1 MDIKALAAWLARRS
15 LRVLWFIVRN
25 PFLILRRAFRWGLV
39 ALFWLFLLGWGIS
52 VFAAE
57 WTPAEKTPDSVP
69 LTASVSSC
77 YYNDLSGAGV
87 TNQPLSACIDRA
99 NAVAP
104 SWKIT
109 PTGSA
114 YLFAVES
121 TYRAYRLNAV
131 RQVDGKAS
139 YFVISM
145 PLSYNGA
152 GYACPPSGKPDF
164 TVGPKALNGQQ
175 VCEKKPVS
183 CNVGEQLFLDS
194 TTGAETCKPNCG
206 SVAGQKMDN
215 VAYNQAFLPSATVSC
230 YGLCTVASSGVTVGN
245 PNTFEQFGSIQFT
258 GEACPVKFP
267 KEGNGQVIGANPP
280 ASSADTAAALAQ
292 LQNAAS
298 AASGSPVSGATGT
311 ATLNDVVNKLAET
324 NNKQVK
330 AMSDQNAALGKV
342 LEGVGKDIQG
352 AIKDSAQGTAAG
364 SSIGQLQTA
373 NAIKDGNKKLQ
384 EISDKLDKPKDPT
397 PPIAPGT
404 KLNADTKGLHKANDW
419 GTRNFGT
426 VLQANASRFR
436 ALPIFSAPTSF
447 FKADISGGS
456 CPSYNGSFSLLGTT
470 NTVQLDAFCSPT
482 VLNVMPYIRAVVIM
496 FFGWLAWRIAV
507 GNWG

>member
-25 PFLILRRAFRWGLV
+25 PFLILRIAFRWGLV

-57 WTPAEKTPDSVP
+57 WTPAKKDTVYTGNCTGSW
-69 LTASVSSC
+69 
-77 YYNDLSGAGV
+77 GAGQ
-87 TNQPLSACIDRA
+87 NQVMTLQECAA
-99 NAVAP
+99 LVY
-104 SWKIT
+104 SWKEPYIEQLS
-109 PTGSA
+109 PNFSALAPWDGSIYA
-114 YLFAVES
+114 QGS
-121 TYRAYRLNAV
+121 TWIEIRFKHV
-131 RQVDGKAS
+131 
-139 YFVISM
+139 
-145 PLSYNGA
+145 NGA
-152 GYACPPSGKPDF
+152 VSRWSAKISNMTSTQKTTCPPDGKPDF

-183 CNVGEQLFLDS
+183 CNVGEQLFMDS

-215 VAYNQAFLPSATVSC
+215 VAYNQAFLPSATVTC
-230 YGLCTVASSGVTVGN
+230 YGLCTVSSSGVTVGN

-280 ASSADTAAALAQ
+280 ASSADTAAALSQ
-292 LQNAAS
+292 LQNAATNATGNPS
-298 AASGSPVSGATGT
+298 TGATGT
-311 ATLNDVVNKLAET
+311 ATLNDVVNKVAET
-324 NNKQVK
+324 SNKQVK

-342 LEGVGKDIQG
+342 FEGVGKDIQG

-419 GTRNFGT
+419 GARNFGT

-447 FKADISGGS
+447 FKADINGGS

>member
-25 PFLILRRAFRWGLV
+25 PFLILRKAFRWGLF

-57 WTPAEKTPDSVP
+57 WTPAPSKEIQDTSSPAECSGAGYGAAPGGAIYTPDSCLQWYIARTPSLKPKGDWYFIYSVYRHD
-69 LTASVSSC
+69 LVRAS
-77 YYNDLSGAGV
+77 DGADV
-87 TNQPLSACIDRA
+87 
-99 NAVAP
+99 
-104 SWKIT
+104 
-109 PTGSA
+109 GSYVQLPA
-114 YLFAVES
+114 RKQTKYV
-121 TYRAYRLNAV
+121 
-131 RQVDGKAS
+131 
-139 YFVISM
+139 
-145 PLSYNGA
+145 
-152 GYACPPSGKPDF
+152 CPPDGKPDF
-164 TVGPKALNGQQ
+164 TVGPKVRDGVQ
-175 VCEKKPVS
+175 VCEKKAVS
-183 CNVGEQLFLDS
+183 CNVGEQLFMDAA
-194 TTGAETCKPNCG
+194 TGAESCKPNCA
-206 SVAGQKMDN
+206 SVAGQKLEN

-230 YGLCTVASSGVTVGN
+230 FGLCTVSSSGLTVGN
-245 PNTFEQFGSIQFT
+245 PKTFEQFGNVQFT

-267 KEGNGQVIGANPP
+267 NEGNGNVIGANPP
-280 ASSADTAAALAQ
+280 ASSAETAAALAQ

-311 ATLNDVVNKLAET
+311 ATLNDVVNKVAET
-324 NNKQVK
+324 SNKQVK

>member
-25 PFLILRRAFRWGLV
+25 PFLILRKAFRWGLV

-57 WTPAEKTPDSVP
+57 WTPAYQGPPSESTKAASCYFGSSLLLQARNV
-69 LTASVSSC
+69 TASECLASV
-77 YYNDLSGAGV
+77 N
-87 TNQPLSACIDRA
+87 
-99 NAVAP
+99 
-104 SWKIT
+104 
-109 PTGSA
+109 
-114 YLFAVES
+114 
-121 TYRAYRLNAV
+121 
-131 RQVDGKAS
+131 AS
-139 YFVISM
+139 YGGRVSLGPVSVSTSPSGVVNHTYPALYSGSPWGSNRFV
-145 PLSYNGA
+145 LEFT
-152 GYACPPSGKPDF
+152 GYQPQYTCPPPSKPDF
-164 TVGPKALNGQQ
+164 TVGPKTLNGQT
-175 VCEKKPVS
+175 VCEKKPIS
-183 CNVGEQLFLDS
+183 CNVGEQLFMDS

-230 YGLCTVASSGVTVGN
+230 YGLCTVSSSGVTVGN

-311 ATLNDVVNKLAET
+311 ATLNDVVNKVAET
-324 NNKQVK
+324 SNKQVK